1 MQLIFNT
8 HAFPST
14 AVKIENGAI
23 FNLAQILIKLVGLN
37 VWKGSWIISIDLIAL
52 NSVRMACRP
61 PLCNINTVKWNQ
73 IAMRL
78 PKEHCLFLFC
88 WFCVVVFFSPLHLFR
103 IENDTHHMTVYKLH
117 EFERIYHTIC
127 HVYVDQVALQSHF
140 YSSHG

>member
-37 VWKGSWIISIDLIAL
+37 VWKGSWITSIDLIAL

-88 WFCVVVFFSPLHLFR
+88 WFCVVVFFLLCIFSALKT
-103 IENDTHHMTVYKLH
+103 I
-117 EFERIYHTIC
+117 HTIWLC
-127 HVYVDQVALQSHF
+127 INCMNLSAYIILSVMYTLDQVALQSHF